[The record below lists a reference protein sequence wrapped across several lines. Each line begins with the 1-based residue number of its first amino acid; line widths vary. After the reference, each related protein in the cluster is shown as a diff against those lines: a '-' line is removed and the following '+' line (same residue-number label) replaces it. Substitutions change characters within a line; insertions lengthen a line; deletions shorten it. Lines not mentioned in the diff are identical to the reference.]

1 MRRIIYAWN
10 YIEWGGS
17 QIHFLALIQEAR
29 KMYETVVVL
38 PEGTDPQFLGF
49 LRDMNIDFYEFAGNI
64 DLSEKRG
71 IIQKLQRHWI
81 RVRSEQSM
89 LSKLESVGLTDAGIH
104 TDMLPGQSLL
114 ALIWLCIRVPVFI
127 TLHNAQP
134 AVPKW
139 RWMLWKIK
147 FGVISM
153 FSNFHVFCTN
163 EHAAKYYSQLFSRRV
178 SDDIKIT
185 YDSINPDQIEAAR
198 KASFDRSETLDRLGL
213 PKDKSIVLAVGQFI
227 DRKGRWTFLEA
238 AKVVSKTNPEILF
251 LWITPTLPTGSDLD
265 RVNNYS
271 LENVFFIV
279 ESQKIGSRRSDILK
293 CFRVADIFVLPS
305 LVEGVPIALLEA
317 MAIGLPCISTNVY
330 GIPEA
335 IVNEETGLLVEPSD
349 PQSLA
354 EAIIRLKTDTNL
366 KNRLAEAGRKLA
378 ITKFDERI
386 AARQAV
392 EAYNSALG

>member
-17 QIHFLALIQEAR
+17 QIHFLALIREAR

-49 LRDMNIDFYEFAGNI
+49 LRDTNIDFYEFAGNI

-71 IIQKLQRHWI
+71 IIQKLQRHLI

-114 ALIWLCIRVPVFI
+114 TLIWLCIRVPVFI

-153 FSNFHVFCTN
+153 F
-163 EHAAKYYSQLFSRRV
+163 
-178 SDDIKIT
+178 
-185 YDSINPDQIEAAR
+185 
-198 KASFDRSETLDRLGL
+198 
-213 PKDKSIVLAVGQFI
+213 
-227 DRKGRWTFLEA
+227 
-238 AKVVSKTNPEILF
+238 
-251 LWITPTLPTGSDLD
+251 
-265 RVNNYS
+265 
-271 LENVFFIV
+271 
-279 ESQKIGSRRSDILK
+279 
-293 CFRVADIFVLPS
+293 
-305 LVEGVPIALLEA
+305 
-317 MAIGLPCISTNVY
+317 
-330 GIPEA
+330 
-335 IVNEETGLLVEPSD
+335 
-349 PQSLA
+349 
-354 EAIIRLKTDTNL
+354 
-366 KNRLAEAGRKLA
+366 
-378 ITKFDERI
+378 
-386 AARQAV
+386 
-392 EAYNSALG
+392 

>member
-49 LRDMNIDFYEFAGNI
+49 LRDTNIDFYEFAGNI

-114 ALIWLCIRVPVFI
+114 ALIWLCMRVPVFI

-279 ESQKIGSRRSDILK
+279 ESQKIGSQRSDILK
-293 CFRVADIFVLPS
+293 SFRVADIFVLPS

-349 PQSLA
+349 PESLA
-354 EAIIRLKTDTNL
+354 QAIIRLKTDANL